1 MTNQI
6 QKANNSLSNNSKNK
20 KKKFSE
26 FIQSNSVKSMI
37 ASSVGKKADRFCT
50 SILSAV
56 ANNHDLAECDNVSIL
71 SAAMIGE
78 GLSLSP
84 SPQLG
89 HYYLVPFADKAQFI
103 MGYKG
108 YIQLALRT
116 GVYSKIISIP
126 VKQGEFVSFD
136 PYTEEIK
143 LTPSKED
150 PDARDALPTI
160 GYYCMIEYTSGFRKA
175 LYWTKNKMEQHA
187 ITYSKGYKAKK
198 GYTFW
203 EKDFDAMA
211 QKTLLRQILSKW
223 GLLSEELR
231 IAMESDDA
239 AVNDDGTLEY
249 ADLTNTE
256 EVEEQSANE
265 SSEDPFSAVIGG
277 GKE

>member
-6 QKANNSLSNNSKNK
+6 QKANNSITNNSV

-26 FIQSNSVKSMI
+26 FIKSDSVKALI
-37 ASSVGKKADRFCT
+37 ASTVGKKADRFCT
-50 SILSAV
+50 AIVSAV
-56 ANNHDLAECDNVSIL
+56 SNNQDLSKCDNVSIL
-71 SAAMIGE
+71 SASLIGE
-78 GLSLSP
+78 GISLSP

-89 HYYLVPFADKAQFI
+89 HYYIIPFANKAKFV

-116 GVYSKIISIP
+116 GVYSKIVSIP

-136 PYTEEIK
+136 PYTEDIK
-143 LTPSKED
+143 LSPFKED
-150 PDARDALPTI
+150 PDVREALPTV
-160 GYYCMIEYTSGFRKA
+160 GYYTMIEYISGFKKA
-175 LYWTKNKMEQHA
+175 LYWSKEKMEKHA
-187 ITYSKGYKAKK
+187 ITYAKGYKDKK

-211 QKTLLRQILSKW
+211 QKTMIRQILSKW
-223 GLLSEELR
+223 GLLSDELR

-265 SSEDPFSAVIGG
+265 SSEDPFSAVIDGDQ
-277 GKE
+277 K